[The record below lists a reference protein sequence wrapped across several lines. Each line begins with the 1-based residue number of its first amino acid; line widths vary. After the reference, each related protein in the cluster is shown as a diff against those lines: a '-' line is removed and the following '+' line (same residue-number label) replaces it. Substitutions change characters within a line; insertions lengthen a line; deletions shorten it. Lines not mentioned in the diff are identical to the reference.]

1 MFTRIDGMPAGAIG
15 FEASGIVTPS
25 DRNRV
30 LGPTI
35 DTMLAESGK
44 VRLLY
49 LAGADFAGYGEGAP
63 FDDMVFGSRHFTDFK
78 KIAFVSD
85 AGPYPR
91 AVNALNGL
99 MPAELRVFPRR
110 ELEAAKEWL
119 AE

>member
-15 FEASGIVTPS
+15 FEASGVITTF
-25 DRNRV
+25 DRRTM
-30 LGPTI
+30 LEPTI
-35 DTMLAESGK
+35 DTALADGGK
-44 VRLLY
+44 VKLLY
-49 LAGADFAGYGEGAP
+49 VAGIDFAGYGEGTP
-63 FDDMVFGSRHFTDFK
+63 FDDAVFGSRHFTDFK

-91 AVNALNGL
+91 AVNALDGL
-99 MPAELRVFPRR
+99 MPAELRVFARR